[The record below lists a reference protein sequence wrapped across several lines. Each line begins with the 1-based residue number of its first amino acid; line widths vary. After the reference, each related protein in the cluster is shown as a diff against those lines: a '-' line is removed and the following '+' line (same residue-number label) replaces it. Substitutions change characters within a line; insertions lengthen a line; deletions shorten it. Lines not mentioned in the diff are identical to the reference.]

1 MSCITCGP
9 MEKSN
14 YLGRDNKMDYLDIEL
29 SVVDKNKVDA
39 VALDRLIEN
48 EMGEE

>member
-1 MSCITCGP
+1 
-9 MEKSN
+9 
-14 YLGRDNKMDYLDIEL
+14 MDYLDIEL